1 MKLGAQINL
10 FARYGDLRYKK
21 MKEHGFDYA
30 DYAIYGA
37 LDGKTEEEYEQLVL
51 REKAL
56 AEEAGVTIWQIHGPW
71 RYPPHDETEEDR
83 AEWASYM
90 RRSIR
95 LTALIG
101 CKYWVIHPI
110 MPYGP
115 NADPEPEIFW
125 QMNLDFFRDILVTA
139 KEYGVIICFENMP
152 MRKLSM
158 STPEQTL
165 KFIHMIDDENF
176 KLCLDTGHASVFKL
190 SPAEAVRMAGKD
202 LAVMHVH
209 DNGGDRDA
217 HFLPFQG
224 IIDWKD
230 YVAALEEIGFDGV
243 FSLEASIIGW
253 KTLPF
258 DAYEKMLE
266 ALDCIMAELFRK

>member
-10 FARYGDLRYKK
+10 FAKYGELRYKK
-21 MKEHGFDYA
+21 LKEHGFDYA
-30 DYAIYGA
+30 DYPISGS
-37 LDGKTEEEYEQLVL
+37 LDGRTEEEYEQIILH
-51 REKAL
+51 EKAL
-56 AEEAGVTIWQIHGPW
+56 ADEAGVTIWQVHGPW
-71 RYPPHDETEEDR
+71 RYPPHDETEENR
-83 AEWASYM
+83 AEWASFM

-115 NADPEPEIFW
+115 NDDPEPEKFW
-125 QMNLDFFRDILVTA
+125 QMNLDFFRDILKTA
-139 KEYGVIICFENMP
+139 KEYDVIICFENMP
-152 MRKLSM
+152 MKKLSM
-158 STPEQTL
+158 STPEKTL
-165 KFIHMIDDENF
+165 KFIHMINDDHF

-209 DNGGDRDA
+209 DNAGDRDS

-230 YVAALEEIGFDGV
+230 YVASLEEIGFDGV

-253 KTLPF
+253 NSLPF
-258 DAYEKMLE
+258 VVYEKMLE
-266 ALDCIMAELFRK
+266 ALDEIMAELFRK